1 MIESGLR
8 RKVAWL
14 IAIRAIVSTILLGS
28 AIVTQITA
36 PGSFAVDPFFFLIG
50 LTYALTITFALT
62 VRYVDEYRWLVDVQ
76 LAGDAL
82 IVSAFIYVTGGITSY
97 FTSLYVLPI
106 VAASTVQFRRGG
118 MLVATLSTVLYV
130 GLVVAQYLAA
140 SGLLNDPWLTRYA
153 LALPSPSVARYT
165 VALNVFGFFAVALL
179 SGSLADSLQVR
190 GRPAAAGVD
199 ADRGPAGAQPARD
212 RQPAQRSGHDRSIR
226 PDPDVQSRGASDH
239 RRAVSVRRR
248 ASDRRGDAL
257 PAPVNDAIH
266 HGLRQ
271 PGTRRHEFWF
281 RSPDGRGDIEVGLSA
296 THLETPGGRAGFLFT
311 FQDVTASR
319 NSNGTPPSSSAWP
332 RSARWPPVSR
342 TRFAIPWR
350 RCRARFRS
358 CGRNCP

>member
-8 RKVAWL
+8 RKIAWL
-14 IAIRAIVSTILLGS
+14 IAIRAIISTILLGS

-62 VRYVDEYRWLVDVQ
+62 VRYVDDYRWLVDVQ

-130 GLVVAQYLAA
+130 GLAVAQYMAA
-140 SGLLNDPWLTRYA
+140 SGLLNYPWLTRDA

-179 SGSLADSLQVR
+179 SGSLADSLKS
-190 GRPAAAGVD
+190 
-199 ADRGPAGAQPARD
+199 AGARLQQASTQIADLRALFRLNDRRPLGARQGWPGDDDQSCQPALC
-212 RQPAQRSGHDRSIR
+212 SWI
-226 PDPDVQSRGASDH
+226 
-239 RRAVSVRRR
+239 
-248 ASDRRGDAL
+248 
-257 PAPVNDAIH
+257 
-266 HGLRQ
+266 
-271 PGTRRHEFWF
+271 
-281 RSPDGRGDIEVGLSA
+281 
-296 THLETPGGRAGFLFT
+296 
-311 FQDVTASR
+311 
-319 NSNGTPPSSSAWP
+319 
-332 RSARWPPVSR
+332 
-342 TRFAIPWR
+342 
-350 RCRARFRS
+350 
-358 CGRNCP
+358 